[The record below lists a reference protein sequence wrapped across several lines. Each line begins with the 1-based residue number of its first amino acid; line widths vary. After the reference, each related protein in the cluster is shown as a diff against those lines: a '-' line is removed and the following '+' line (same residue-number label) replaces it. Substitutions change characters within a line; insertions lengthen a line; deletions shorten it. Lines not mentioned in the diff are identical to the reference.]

1 MADYRNA
8 DGTYD
13 GSGWLI
19 DNVLKPAG
27 QYLGDN
33 FQLFN
38 TEGPG
43 QMPMERGKSKPKA
56 QKELQQP
63 PLSDYDRTQGAGM
76 DDWNQKTRDDI
87 RKLSEKFEYKAPI
100 QTTQDSVEQ
109 ITYRGS
115 DDEYVSL
122 KQQWGDNPAV
132 KAAADKRAGMA
143 QAYRSGDPLAA
154 RPDAL
159 IPGSEAYMNTPDMK
173 VWASM
178 PGNKEA
184 AASLRNKYLQ
194 SQDREMARSGYTRGS
209 GEIDRGSVDAAM
221 GESNGGLSNGP
232 VGSRVTFEEDPTQTW
247 KDLTGSET
255 ILDGQARDAD
265 LVKATQNSLAKYR
278 NNEPVSRLG
287 EALSGIGDLQE
298 AEITKTVDQN
308 PGVSRTQA
316 QAMLQGDLPKPPR
329 GKEILARVGQD
340 GDEVPDEAMDRAM
353 ERTGM
358 QRNEAIDVT
367 RSEAPMDH
375 LTLGERFASP
385 VANRGASFMPLQQA
399 ALRQAQFTGTRADG
413 RMQPPSGLNE
423 AMPLKTSLKYQQGN
437 IHSRADEDLQRM
449 SDTISADKF
458 LWDVANGVGKNMF
471 GPEYV
476 PNRQRPLA

>member
-1 MADYRNA
+1 MAEKFNNFDQEAQWLA
-8 DGTYD
+8 DQVKKVPWGQIFGGMGEAHRESFYPD
-13 GSGWLI
+13 SSKQFFK
-19 DNVLKPAG
+19 KP
-27 QYLGDN
+27 
-33 FQLFN
+33 
-38 TEGPG
+38 E
-43 QMPMERGKSKPKA
+43 
-56 QKELQQP
+56 QKQKRQEP
-63 PLSDYDRTQGAGM
+63 PLSNYDRTQGAGM
-76 DDWNQKTRDDI
+76 DNWTQKTRDDI
-87 RKLSEKFEYKAPI
+87 RKLSEKFEYKSDIDTSQSNNTPI
-100 QTTQDSVEQ
+100 
-109 ITYRGS
+109 ITRS
-115 DDEYVSL
+115 HNEEYVSK
-122 KQQWGDNPAV
+122 KQQWGDNPNV
-132 KAAADKRAGMA
+132 KAAADKGFEMG
-143 QAYRSGDPLAA
+143 QAYRAGDPLAE
-154 RPDAL
+154 RPDYL
-159 IPGSEAYMNTPDMK
+159 VPGSEAYMNRADMK
-173 VWASM
+173 VWA
-178 PGNKEA
+178 GANKKAAEA
-184 AASLRNKYLQ
+184 LRNKYLQ
-194 SQDREMARSGYTRGS
+194 RQDRQMARSGYTRGS

-287 EALSGIGDLQE
+287 EALSGVGDLQE

>member
-1 MADYRNA
+1 LAQEFNNFDQEAQWLADQVKKVPWGQVFGGMGEAHRESFYP
-8 DGTYD
+8 D
-13 GSGWLI
+13 SSKQFFK
-19 DNVLKPAG
+19 KPEEK
-27 QYLGDN
+27 Q
-33 FQLFN
+33 
-38 TEGPG
+38 
-43 QMPMERGKSKPKA
+43 KPK
-56 QKELQQP
+56 EP
-63 PLSDYDRTQGAGM
+63 PLSNYDRTQGAGF
-76 DDWNQKTRDDI
+76 DNYDWDANK
-87 RKLSEKFEYKAPI
+87 KLSEKFEYKSDIDTSQSNNTPI
-100 QTTQDSVEQ
+100 
-109 ITYRGS
+109 ITRS
-115 DDEYVSL
+115 HNEEYVSK
-122 KQQWGDNPAV
+122 KQQWGDNPSV

-143 QAYRSGDPLAA
+143 QAYRSGDPLAP

-173 VWASM
+173 VWTDAN
-178 PGNKEA
+178 PVA
-184 AASLRNKYLQ
+184 AEKLRNKYLQ
-194 SQDREMARSGYTRGS
+194 NQDRQMARSGYTRGS
-209 GEIDRGSVDAAM
+209 GEIDRASVDASMETA
-221 GESNGGLSNGP
+221 NGGLSSGP
-232 VGSRVTFEEDPTQTW
+232 AGSKVSFEEDPTQTW

-278 NNEPVSRLG
+278 NNEPVNRLG
-287 EALSGIGDLQE
+287 EALSGVGDLQE

-437 IHSRADEDLQRM
+437 IHPRTDEDLQRM

>member
-1 MADYRNA
+1 MDFLKTIQNEAEWYDK
-8 DGTYD
+8 TYGY
-13 GSGWLI
+13 GSR
-19 DNVLKPAG
+19 DKDA
-27 QYLGDN
+27 
-33 FQLFN
+33 
-38 TEGPG
+38 
-43 QMPMERGKSKPKA
+43 PKA
-56 QKELQQP
+56 QKPEGGLGLKDAWNTIQNEAKWYDKTYGYGSREKEAPKAQKKQLQKP
-63 PLSDYDRTQGAGM
+63 DAGI
-76 DDWNQKTRDDI
+76 DI
-87 RKLSEKFEYKAPI
+87 REYSKLPGFEFDKPAI
-100 QTTQDSVEQ
+100 TTLQNSTEQ

-194 SQDREMARSGYTRGS
+194 SQDSQMARSGYTRGS
-209 GEIDRGSVDAAM
+209 GEIDRASVDASMETA
-221 GESNGGLSNGP
+221 NGGLTNGP
-232 VGSRVTFEEDPTQTW
+232 AGSKVSFEEDPTQTW

-287 EALSGIGDLQE
+287 EALNGVGDLQE

-329 GKEILARVGQD
+329 GKEVLARVGED

-358 QRNEAIDVT
+358 QRNEAIDIT

-375 LTLGERFASP
+375 LTLGERFANP
-385 VANRGASFMPLQQA
+385 VANRGASFMALQQP
-399 ALRQAQFTGTRADG
+399 ALRQAQYTGTRSDG

-437 IHSRADEDLQRM
+437 IHSRADEDLQRI